1 MDKEKKRER
10 ERHLD
15 RDIDSLR
22 ERNNE
27 EKEIRRERDTET
39 QREREKIAYQAI
51 SSEGQGWK
59 GGGGVQNKKR
69 VFKTEGIP
77 FFYLRGILRYSF
89 NAIVSAIYRDIRL
102 TCPRLLCLTL
112 SSFHDFTDWT
122 DFTDEHSRSL
132 FCLIQPM
139 TQATPIHNRL

>member
-1 MDKEKKRER
+1 M
-10 ERHLD
+10 
-15 RDIDSLR
+15 R

-39 QREREKIAYQAI
+39 QRERERKNSIPSDIFGGAGV
-51 SSEGQGWK
+51 ERV
-59 GGGGVQNKKR
+59 GGGGGGGFRTKKKFLR
-69 VFKTEGIP
+69 QKEFL
-77 FFYLRGILRYSF
+77 FFYLRGILRHSF

-112 SSFHDFTDWT
+112 SSFHDFNLRSLTGRILLMK
-122 DFTDEHSRSL
+122 HSRSL